1 MTINNFIVVSS
12 NYWPCGLGTKRVPKL
27 NSKGQ
32 PIKLKDGVNILV
44 EHSRTILEEDKE
56 GRETIELFA
65 ENFAW
70 AINKLRVKE

>member
-1 MTINNFIVVSS
+1 
-12 NYWPCGLGTKRVPKL
+12 VPKL